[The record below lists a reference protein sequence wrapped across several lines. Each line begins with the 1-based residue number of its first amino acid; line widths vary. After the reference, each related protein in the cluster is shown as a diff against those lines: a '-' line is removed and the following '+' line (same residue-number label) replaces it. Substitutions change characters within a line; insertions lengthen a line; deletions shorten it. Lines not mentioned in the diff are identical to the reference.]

1 MEEKPDLKG
10 GQTPE
15 SPPSHQYDDHA
26 TPPPLSRNSSVT
38 PPRDAR
44 TSQQTRDHEE
54 GSPPQVPE
62 PRSSTTVGK
71 EDKELIDRR
80 SSGRNDHPTSQ
91 AHTMERRVDESQW
104 SKSRD
109 LPPKASIAQEFLAS
123 SAPHAANGEE
133 SKVQQS
139 PPLAMH
145 PERAR
150 LMQKGTHALPPRPE
164 TEPRRPRSARP
175 RYSLGDSG
183 SRGAPVD
190 SRSNQRFEQISFHG
204 DRHERPPHN
213 RGSSLIDRIDGG
225 ESSFGS
231 LRDRVKVPMKRPS
244 DEMGANEGT
253 MDVDDGHEGRR
264 IRRRGGKLRK
274 ARRGG
279 A

>member
-1 MEEKPDLKG
+1 M
-10 GQTPE
+10 
-15 SPPSHQYDDHA
+15 
-26 TPPPLSRNSSVT
+26 
-38 PPRDAR
+38 
-44 TSQQTRDHEE
+44 
-54 GSPPQVPE
+54 PE
-62 PRSSTTVGK
+62 PRSSTTVEK
-71 EDKELIDRR
+71 EDKELTDRR

-91 AHTMERRVDESQW
+91 AHTMEMRVDESQW
-104 SKSRD
+104 SKSQD
-109 LPPKASIAQEFLAS
+109 LPPKVSIAKEFLPS

-164 TEPRRPRSARP
+164 TEPRRSRSTRP

-190 SRSNQRFEQISFHG
+190 SRSSNQRFEQISFHG
-204 DRHERPPHN
+204 DRHGRPPHN
-213 RGSSLIDRIDGG
+213 RGSSLIDRLAVDGG

-231 LRDRVKVPMKRPS
+231 LRDRVKVPMKRSS
-244 DEMGANEGT
+244 DEVGANEGT
-253 MDVDDGHEGRR
+253 MDVDDGHEGKR